1 MNSSNNLVLKQLIPV
16 VLLVGLLYLSYQ
28 VLNEFLLSLVWAFI
42 LAFVSW
48 PLYKWLDKRLNNN
61 KLASASIMSLFVSTI
76 IFLLIYWLAVLLQDE
91 LKSAYYSFIPA
102 LSRGEYRLPKE
113 VLNIPG
119 IGHSLQEWLDRF
131 QMDKSGLAL
140 QTIGWLKQWLGN
152 FASFLG
158 NLGHYAL
165 KLGVVLVTLFFCY
178 RDGEEAIVQLHR
190 GILQFLGKHQDIYL
204 QAAGHT
210 TRAVVYGLV
219 LAALAQGLLAGIG
232 YYVAGVQAPVLFGA
246 ITALLAMVPMGATL
260 VWVPIGLALIV
271 SGQVWAGVGLLVWGV
286 TGVSTVD
293 NVIKPLVISGASKV
307 PFLIVMFGVLGGLSA
322 FGAIGIFLGPVILAV
337 MLAVWQAW
345 LEQQE
350 A

>member
-140 QTIGWLKQWLGN
+140 QAIGWLKQWLGN

-178 RDGEEAIVQLHR
+178 RDGEEAIDQLHR

-246 ITALLAMVPMGATL
+246 ITALLALVPMGATL
-260 VWVPIGLALIV
+260 VWVPIGIALIV
-271 SGQVWAGVGLLVWGV
+271 SGQFWAGAGLLLWGV
-286 TGVSTVD
+286 TAVSTVD
-293 NVIKPLVISGASKV
+293 NVIRPLVISGASKV